1 MHLVAKLI
9 GSSILGKSG
18 GLQMSTPTLNDL
30 IELGAI
36 SEAQGLQGQV
46 KVRPHSSDPVALLSS
61 KTVWL
66 SLIPRRDAG
75 VSASVEQASLTQYK
89 VKSAKM
95 HSGNVVIALDGVND
109 RDQALALR
117 GARILVARD
126 AFPKVESDAYYWV
139 DLIACQVIN
148 LQNEVLGEVLD
159 VTENGAHGVIAIG
172 DAITKETKYLV
183 PFVKEVVQNV
193 DLPNKTITLDWQSD
207 WQ

>member
-1 MHLVAKLI
+1 
-9 GSSILGKSG
+9 
-18 GLQMSTPTLNDL
+18 MSAPSLNDL
-30 IELGAI
+30 IELGAV

-46 KVRPHSSDPVALLSS
+46 KVRPHSSEPVALLSS
-61 KTVWL
+61 KAVWL

-95 HSGNVVIALDGVND
+95 HSGNVVMALEGISD
-109 RDQALALR
+109 RDQALALK

-126 AFPKVESDAYYWV
+126 AFPKADSDSYYWV
-139 DLIACQVIN
+139 DLIGCSAVN
-148 LQNEVLGEVLD
+148 LQNEALGEVID

-172 DAITKETKYLV
+172 DPLSKTIKQLI

-193 DLPNKTITLDWQSD
+193 DLANKTITLDWQGD
-207 WQ
+207 W

>member
-1 MHLVAKLI
+1 
-9 GSSILGKSG
+9 
-18 GLQMSTPTLNDL
+18 MSAPSLSEL

-66 SLIPRRDAG
+66 SLVPRRDAG
-75 VSASVEQASLTQYK
+75 VAASVEQASLTQYK

-95 HSGNVVIALDGVND
+95 HSGNVVVALEGVTD
-109 RDQALALR
+109 RDQAIALK

-126 AFPKVESDAYYWV
+126 AFPKAESDSYYWV
-139 DLIACQVIN
+139 DLIGCQAIN
-148 LQNEVLGEVLD
+148 LQNDVLGEVLD

-172 DAITKETKYLV
+172 DATTKEIRKDIA
-183 PFVKEVVQNV
+183 EVTHVESSLSLESRKIKAAHV
-193 DLPNKTITLDWQSD
+193 
-207 WQ
+207 

>member
-1 MHLVAKLI
+1 
-9 GSSILGKSG
+9 
-18 GLQMSTPTLNDL
+18 MSAPSLNDL
-30 IELGAI
+30 IELGAV

-46 KVRPHSSDPVALLSS
+46 KVRPHSSEPVALLSS
-61 KTVWL
+61 KAVWL

-95 HSGNVVIALDGVND
+95 HSGNVVMALEGISD
-109 RDQALALR
+109 RDQALALK

-126 AFPKVESDAYYWV
+126 SFPKADSDSYYWV
-139 DLIACQVIN
+139 DLIGCSTVN
-148 LQNEVLGEVLD
+148 LQNEALGEVID

-172 DAITKETKYLV
+172 DASSKAIKQLV

-193 DLPNKTITLDWQSD
+193 DLANKTITLDWQGD
-207 WQ
+207 W

>member
-1 MHLVAKLI
+1 
-9 GSSILGKSG
+9 
-18 GLQMSTPTLNDL
+18 MSAPSLDDL

-46 KVRPHSSDPVALLSS
+46 KVRPHSSEPVALLSS
-61 KTVWL
+61 KNVWL

-75 VSASVEQASLTQYK
+75 VSASHAQASLTQYK

-95 HSGNVVIALDGVND
+95 HSGNVVMALDGVSD
-109 RDQALALR
+109 RDQALALK

-126 AFPKVESDAYYWV
+126 AFPKADADSYYWV
-139 DLIACQVIN
+139 DLIGCKAVN
-148 LQNEVLGEVLD
+148 LQDEILGDVID

-172 DAITKETKYLV
+172 NLESKTILYLV

>member
-1 MHLVAKLI
+1 
-9 GSSILGKSG
+9 
-18 GLQMSTPTLNDL
+18 MSAPSLNEL

-66 SLIPRRDAG
+66 SLVPRRDAG
-75 VSASVEQASLTQYK
+75 VAASVEQASLTQYK

-95 HSGNVVIALDGVND
+95 HSGNVVVALEGVTD
-109 RDQALALR
+109 RDQAIALK

-126 AFPKVESDAYYWV
+126 AFPKAESDSYYWV
-139 DLIACQVIN
+139 DLIGCQAIN
-148 LQNEVLGEVLD
+148 LQNDVLGEVLD

-172 DAITKETKYLV
+172 DATTKEIKYLA
-183 PFVKEVVQNV
+183 PFVKEVVQTV
-193 DLPNKTITLDWQSD
+193 DLPNKAITLDWQLD

>member
-1 MHLVAKLI
+1 
-9 GSSILGKSG
+9 
-18 GLQMSTPTLNDL
+18 MSAPSLNDL

-46 KVRPHSSDPVALLSS
+46 KVRPHASEPVALLSA

-66 SLIPRRDAG
+66 FLIPRRNEG
-75 VSASVEQASLTQYK
+75 VSASYEEASLTQYK

-95 HSGNVVIALDGVND
+95 HSGNVVIALDGVSD
-109 RDQALALR
+109 RDQALALK
-117 GARILVARD
+117 GARVLVARD
-126 AFPKVESDAYYWV
+126 AFPKADSNSYYWV
-139 DLIACQVIN
+139 DLIGCKAIN
-148 LQNEVLGEVLD
+148 LQDEVLGEVID

-172 DAITKETKYLV
+172 DLETKSIKYLV

-193 DLPNKTITLDWQSD
+193 DLPNKIITLDWQSD

>member
-1 MHLVAKLI
+1 
-9 GSSILGKSG
+9 
-18 GLQMSTPTLNDL
+18 MSTPSLDEL

-46 KVRPHSSDPVALLSS
+46 KVRPHSTEPVALLSS
-61 KTVWL
+61 KSVWL

-75 VSASVEQASLTQYK
+75 VSTSTEQASLTHYK

-95 HSGNVVIALDGVND
+95 HSGNVVMALEGISD
-109 RDQALALR
+109 RDQALALK
-117 GARILVARD
+117 GARILLARD
-126 AFPKVESDAYYWV
+126 AFPKVERNSYYWV
-139 DLIACQVIN
+139 DLIGCKAVN
-148 LQNEVLGEVLD
+148 LQSEVLGEVID

-172 DAITKETKYLV
+172 DTQTKAVKYLV

-193 DLPNKTITLDWQSD
+193 DLPSKAITLDWQSD

>member
-1 MHLVAKLI
+1 
-9 GSSILGKSG
+9 
-18 GLQMSTPTLNDL
+18 MSTPSLNDL

-46 KVRPHSSDPVALLSS
+46 KVRPHSSEPVALLSS
-61 KTVWL
+61 KEVWL

-95 HSGNVVIALDGVND
+95 HSGNVVLALDGVAD
-109 RDQALALR
+109 RDQALALK

-126 AFPKVESDAYYWV
+126 AFPKAESDSYYWV
-139 DLIACQVIN
+139 DLIACQAMN
-148 LQNEVLGEVLD
+148 LQGEVLGEVID
-159 VTENGAHGVIAIG
+159 ITENGAHGVIAIG
-172 DAITKETKYLV
+172 DAVTKNIQYLV

-193 DLPNKTITLDWQSD
+193 DLPNKKITLDWQLD

>member
-1 MHLVAKLI
+1 
-9 GSSILGKSG
+9 
-18 GLQMSTPTLNDL
+18 MSTPSLNDL

-46 KVRPHSSDPVALLSS
+46 KVRPHASEPVALLSS

-75 VSASVEQASLTQYK
+75 VSASHEQASLTQYK

-95 HSGNVVIALDGVND
+95 HSGNVVLSLEGVSD
-109 RDQALALR
+109 RDQALALK

-126 AFPKVESDAYYWV
+126 AFPKAESDSYYWV
-139 DLIACQVIN
+139 DLIGCQAIN
-148 LQNEVLGEVLD
+148 LQGEALGEIID
-159 VTENGAHGVIAIG
+159 VTEHGAHGVIVIG
-172 DAITKETKYLV
+172 DAETKAIKQLV

-207 WQ
+207 W

>member
-1 MHLVAKLI
+1 
-9 GSSILGKSG
+9 
-18 GLQMSTPTLNDL
+18 MSAPSLNDL

-95 HSGNVVIALDGVND
+95 HSGNVVLALDGVTD
-109 RDQALALR
+109 RDQALALK

-126 AFPKVESDAYYWV
+126 AFPIADSDSYYWV
-139 DLIACQVIN
+139 DLIGCQAIN
-148 LQNEVLGEVLD
+148 LQYEALGEVLD

-172 DAITKETKYLV
+172 DPVSKEIKYLV

-193 DLPNKTITLDWQSD
+193 DLPNQVIALDWQLD

>member
-1 MHLVAKLI
+1 MSA
-9 GSSILGKSG
+9 SS
-18 GLQMSTPTLNDL
+18 LNDL
-30 IELGAI
+30 IELGAV

-46 KVRPHSSDPVALLSS
+46 KVRPHSSEPVALLSS
-61 KTVWL
+61 KAVWL

-95 HSGNVVIALDGVND
+95 HSGNVLMALEGISD
-109 RDQALALR
+109 RDQALALK

-126 AFPKVESDAYYWV
+126 AFPKADSDSYYWV
-139 DLIACQVIN
+139 DLIGCSAVN
-148 LQNEVLGEVLD
+148 LQNEELGEVID

-172 DAITKETKYLV
+172 DASSKAIKQLV

-193 DLPNKTITLDWQSD
+193 DLANKKITLDWQSD
-207 WQ
+207 W

>member
-1 MHLVAKLI
+1 
-9 GSSILGKSG
+9 
-18 GLQMSTPTLNDL
+18 MSAPSLNDL

-46 KVRPHSSDPVALLSS
+46 KVRPHSSDPVALLST
-61 KTVWL
+61 KTLWL
-66 SLIPRRDAG
+66 SLLPRG
-75 VSASVEQASLTQYK
+75 VVGASVPTQEASLTQYK

-95 HSGNVVIALDGVND
+95 HSGNVLVALDGVAD
-109 RDQALALR
+109 RDQALALK

-126 AFPKVESDAYYWV
+126 AFPKADSDSYYWV
-139 DLIACQVIN
+139 DLIGCKAIN
-148 LQNEVLGEVLD
+148 LQDDVLGEVID

-172 DAITKETKYLV
+172 DLETKAIKYLV

-193 DLPNKTITLDWQSD
+193 ELPNKKITLDWQSD